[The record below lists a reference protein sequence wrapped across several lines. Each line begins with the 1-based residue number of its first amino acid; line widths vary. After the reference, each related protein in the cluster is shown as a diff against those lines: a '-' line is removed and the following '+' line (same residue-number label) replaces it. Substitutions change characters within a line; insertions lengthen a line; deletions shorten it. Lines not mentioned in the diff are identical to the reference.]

1 MRRIAVPAVVS
12 LLAVALIALLVFGVL
27 QTGDNTSL
35 DQAVAKGA
43 RPAAP
48 SRPLP
53 KLDGTGTRSVADYRG
68 HYLVVNFFASWCTP
82 CAEEAPLLNGIQRTI
97 AKRGGSVLGVAWDDT
112 TAAAR
117 TFAHENR
124 LAFPLVRDVDG
135 AFGHAYAIT
144 GMPETFVVDPQG
156 RIVALRRAQLTRAW
170 VTQMLDPLI
179 GRTASS

>member
-1 MRRIAVPAVVS
+1 MRRIAVPASVS
-12 LLAVALIALLVFGVL
+12 LIAVALIALLVFGVL
-27 QTGDNTSL
+27 QTGDDSSL

-53 KLDGTGTRSVADYRG
+53 ELDGTGARTVADYRG
-68 HYLVVNFFASWCTP
+68 HYLVVNFFASWCGP
-82 CAEEAPLLNGIQRTI
+82 CKDEAPLLNDVQRTLSR
-97 AKRGGSVLGVAWDDT
+97 RGGTVLGVAWDDT
-112 TAAAR
+112 TADAR
-117 TFAHENR
+117 KFARDNR

-135 AFGHAYAIT
+135 AFGHAYRIT

-170 VTQMLDPLI
+170 VAQTLDPLI
-179 GRTASS
+179 GRARSS